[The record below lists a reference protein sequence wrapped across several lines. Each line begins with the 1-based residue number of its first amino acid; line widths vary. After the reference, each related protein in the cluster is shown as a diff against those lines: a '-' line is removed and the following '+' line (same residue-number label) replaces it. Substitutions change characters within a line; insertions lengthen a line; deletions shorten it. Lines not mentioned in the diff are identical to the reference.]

1 MLDSLDI
8 TQIRDKYSAGMYALQ
23 TEPLKMD
30 GARNKILIS
39 YALDPQNESDRMH
52 QLQLQFKKSSD
63 VVVLKELIKP
73 IFVEVSK
80 IRARLE
86 RKRSDSPMGCITPS
100 KEVSDMGLSLQI
112 YEPHSPCYILTDLFT
127 HGYIQNMKSL
137 HLKFFPSSMRI
148 VLMLGVA
155 LAAKYHSIPCHFVS
169 NQVLVVSWKQKPN
182 AVHNPHWVT
191 G

>member
-1 MLDSLDI
+1 
-8 TQIRDKYSAGMYALQ
+8 
-23 TEPLKMD
+23 MD

-86 RKRSDSPMGCITPS
+86 RKRSNSPMGCITPS

-155 LAAKYHSIPCHFVS
+155 LAAKYHSIPVPFCQQSSTCGLMETKAQRSAQSPLGYGLSVINTS
-169 NQVLVVSWKQKPN
+169 SLGLINLKALP
-182 AVHNPHWVT
+182 
-191 G
+191 